1 MLFMRVTTTK
11 SKIDESFYINYAY
24 INENGKSTSR
34 IYKKLGKLSDLSKKL
49 NTDRDGVMAW
59 AKEQARIETEK
70 YKQENESV
78 SISLNPNIPI
88 NKSQINTFNCGYL
101 FLQSIYYSLHL
112 DNICRNIK
120 NRHEYKYDLN
130 SILSDLVYARFL
142 NPTSKNSSFKYC
154 QSLLE
159 QPKYHLHDVYRALS
173 VLANES
179 DYIQAELYR
188 NSNYI
193 HKRNTRILYY
203 DCTNYYFE
211 IEQERGFAKYGKSKE
226 NRPNPIIGMGM
237 FMDAEG
243 FPLSFD
249 LHNGNKNEQLTL
261 KDHEQKIINDFDCAQ
276 FVYCSD
282 SGLGSKKNRILNAT
296 GGRAYVI
303 TQSLKK
309 VKKEIRDVALD
320 TSQFRLIG
328 SNKFID
334 LKNLNEDDPEVYNS
348 IYYKE
353 IPYDSKQLSETLIVT
368 YSPKYRK
375 YQAAIRQAQIE
386 RAQKMISDSGKPK
399 KNRKN
404 PNDPARFIKKQ
415 SFTDD
420 GELAEDEIW
429 CIDSEAVEREAIYDG
444 FYAVVTN
451 LEDEVQDIIAINKRR
466 WQIEECFRIL
476 KSEFNARPIYL
487 RDDER
492 IKAHFLICFMALL
505 FFRIL
510 ENKLGYKYTVE
521 QIVDTMKKMN
531 LTLLEGYGYIP
542 SYTRT
547 DLTDDLHELF
557 KFRTDY
563 QITKKQKMRSI
574 IHQSKDKK
582 KIL

>member
-1 MLFMRVTTTK
+1 MRVTTTK
-11 SKIDESFYINYAY
+11 SKTDESFYINYAF
-24 INENGKSTSR
+24 INEKGKSTSR
-34 IYKKLGKLSDLSKKL
+34 IYKKLGKLSELSKKL

-59 AKEQARIETEK
+59 AREQARIETEK
-70 YKQENESV
+70 YKKENESV
-78 SISLNPNIPI
+78 SIALNPNIPI
-88 NKSQINTFNCGYL
+88 KKDQHNTFNCGYL

-120 NRHEYKYDLN
+120 NRHDYEYDLN
-130 SILSDLVYARFL
+130 AILADLIYARFL
-142 NPTSKNSSFKYC
+142 NPTSKLSSFKYC
-154 QSLLE
+154 HSLLE
-159 QPKYHLHDVYRALS
+159 QPTYHLHDIYRALT
-173 VLANES
+173 VLAEES

-193 HKRNTRILYY
+193 HKRNTRVLYY

-211 IEQERGFAKYGKSKE
+211 IEQERGDAKYGKNKE
-226 NRPNPIIGMGM
+226 NKPVGMGL
-237 FMDAEG
+237 FMDADG

-249 LHNGNKNEQLTL
+249 LFPGNQNEQLTL
-261 KDHEQKIINDFDCAQ
+261 KDHEHKVINDFQCSQ

-282 SGLGSKKNRILNAT
+282 SGLGSKKNRLLNTT
-296 GGRAYVI
+296 GGRGYVI

-309 VKKEIRDVALD
+309 LKKDVRETALS
-320 TSQFRLIG
+320 TSQYRKIG

-334 LKNLNEDDPEVYNS
+334 LNDLDEEDPEVFNS

-353 IPYDSKQLSETLIVT
+353 VPYDSNELSETLIVT

-375 YQAAIRQAQIE
+375 YQASIRQNQIQ
-386 RAQKMISDSGKPK
+386 RAQKMITDSGKPK

-404 PNDPARFIKKQ
+404 PNDPARFLKKQ
-415 SFTDD
+415 SFTDN

-429 CIDSEAVEREAIYDG
+429 QIDQEVIEKEAMYDG

-451 LEDEVQDIIAINKRR
+451 LDDDVQDIIAINKRR

-476 KSEFNARPIYL
+476 KSDFDARPVYL
-487 RDDER
+487 RDDDR

-510 ENKLGYKYTVE
+510 ENKLEYKYTAG
-521 QIVDTMKKMN
+521 QIVGTMKKMN

-547 DLTDDLHELF
+547 DITDDLHKLF
-557 KFRTDY
+557 GFRTDY
-563 QITKKQKMRSI
+563 QITKKQKMRNI
-574 IHQSKDKK
+574 IHQTKDKK

>member
-1 MLFMRVTTTK
+1 MRVTTTK
-11 SKIDESFYINYAY
+11 SKSDESFYINYAF
-24 INENGKSTSR
+24 INEKGKSTSR
-34 IYKKLGKLSDLSKKL
+34 IYKKLGKLSELSKEL

-70 YKQENESV
+70 YKKENESV
-78 SISLNPNIPI
+78 SIALNPNIPI
-88 NKSQINTFNCGYL
+88 KKDQQNTFNCGYL

-120 NRHEYKYDLN
+120 NRHDYEYDLN
-130 SILSDLVYARFL
+130 AILSDLIYARFL
-142 NPTSKNSSFKYC
+142 NPTSKLSSFKYC
-154 QSLLE
+154 HSLLE
-159 QPKYHLHDVYRALS
+159 QPTYHLHDIYRALT
-173 VLANES
+173 VLAEES

-193 HKRNTRILYY
+193 HKRNTRVLYY

-211 IEQERGFAKYGKSKE
+211 IEQERGDAKYGKNKE
-226 NRPNPIIGMGM
+226 NRPNPIVGMGL
-237 FMDAEG
+237 FMDADG

-249 LHNGNKNEQLTL
+249 LFPGNQNEQLTL
-261 KDHEQKIINDFDCAQ
+261 KGHEHKVINDFQCSQ

-282 SGLGSKKNRILNAT
+282 SGLGSKKNRLLNTT

-309 VKKEIRDVALD
+309 LKKDVRETALS
-320 TSQFRLIG
+320 TSQYRKIG

-334 LKNLNEDDPEVYNS
+334 LNDLDEEDPEVFNS

-353 IPYDSKQLSETLIVT
+353 IPYDSNELSETLIVT

-375 YQAAIRQAQIE
+375 YQASIRQNQIQ
-386 RAQKMISDSGKPK
+386 RAQKMITDSGKPK

-404 PNDPARFIKKQ
+404 PNDPARFLKKQ
-415 SFTDD
+415 SFTDN

-429 CIDSEAVEREAIYDG
+429 QIDQEVIEKEAMYDG

-451 LEDEVQDIIAINKRR
+451 LDDDVQDIIAINKRR

-476 KSEFNARPIYL
+476 KSDFDARPVYL
-487 RDDER
+487 RDDDR

-510 ENKLGYKYTVE
+510 ENKLEYKYTADK
-521 QIVDTMKKMN
+521 IVDTMKKMN

-547 DLTDDLHELF
+547 DITDDLHKLF
-557 KFRTDY
+557 GFRTDY
-563 QITKKQKMRSI
+563 QITKKQKMRNI
-574 IHQSKDKK
+574 IHQTKDKK

>member
-1 MLFMRVTTTK
+1 MRVTTTK
-11 SKIDESFYINYAY
+11 SKSDESFYINYAF
-24 INENGKSTSR
+24 INEKGKSTSR
-34 IYKKLGKLSDLSKKL
+34 IYKKLGKLSELSKEL

-70 YKQENESV
+70 YKKENESV
-78 SISLNPNIPI
+78 SIALNPNIPI
-88 NKSQINTFNCGYL
+88 KKDQQNTFNCGYL

-120 NRHEYKYDLN
+120 NRHDYEYDLN
-130 SILSDLVYARFL
+130 AILSDLIYARFL
-142 NPTSKNSSFKYC
+142 NPTSKLSSFKYC
-154 QSLLE
+154 HSLLE
-159 QPKYHLHDVYRALS
+159 QPTYHLHDIYRALT
-173 VLANES
+173 VLAEES

-193 HKRNTRILYY
+193 HKRNTRVLYY

-211 IEQERGFAKYGKSKE
+211 IEQERGDAKYGKNKE
-226 NRPNPIIGMGM
+226 NKPNPIVGMGL
-237 FMDAEG
+237 FMDADG

-249 LHNGNKNEQLTL
+249 LFPGNQNEQLTL
-261 KDHEQKIINDFDCAQ
+261 KDHEYKVINDFQCSQ

-282 SGLGSKKNRILNAT
+282 SGLGSKKNRLLNTT

-309 VKKEIRDVALD
+309 LKKDVRETALS
-320 TSQFRLIG
+320 TSQYRKIG

-334 LKNLNEDDPEVYNS
+334 LNDLDEEDPEVFNS

-353 IPYDSKQLSETLIVT
+353 IPYDSNELSETLIVT
-368 YSPKYRK
+368 YSLKYRK
-375 YQAAIRQAQIE
+375 YQASIRQNQIQ
-386 RAQKMISDSGKPK
+386 RAQKMITDSGKPK

-404 PNDPARFIKKQ
+404 PNDPARFLKKQ
-415 SFTDD
+415 SFTDN

-429 CIDSEAVEREAIYDG
+429 QIDQEVIEKEAMYDG

-451 LEDEVQDIIAINKRR
+451 LDDDVQDIIAINKRR

-476 KSEFNARPIYL
+476 KSDFDARPVYL
-487 RDDER
+487 RDDDR

-510 ENKLGYKYTVE
+510 ENKLEYKYTADK
-521 QIVDTMKKMN
+521 IVDTMKKMN

-547 DLTDDLHELF
+547 DITDDLHKLF
-557 KFRTDY
+557 GFRTDY
-563 QITKKQKMRSI
+563 QITKKQKMRNI
-574 IHQSKDKK
+574 IHQTKDKK

>member
-1 MLFMRVTTTK
+1 MRVTTTK
-11 SKIDESFYINYAY
+11 SKSDESFYINYAF
-24 INENGKSTSR
+24 INEKGKSTSR
-34 IYKKLGKLSDLSKKL
+34 IYKKLGKLSELSKEL

-70 YKQENESV
+70 YKKENESV
-78 SISLNPNIPI
+78 SIALNPNIPI
-88 NKSQINTFNCGYL
+88 KKDQQNTFNCGYL

-120 NRHEYKYDLN
+120 NRHDYEYDLN
-130 SILSDLVYARFL
+130 AILSDLIYARFL
-142 NPTSKNSSFKYC
+142 NPTSKLSSFKYC
-154 QSLLE
+154 HSLLE
-159 QPKYHLHDVYRALS
+159 QPTYHLHDIYRALT
-173 VLANES
+173 VLAEES

-193 HKRNTRILYY
+193 HKRNTRVLYY

-211 IEQERGFAKYGKSKE
+211 IEQERGDAKYGKNKE
-226 NRPNPIIGMGM
+226 NKPNPIVGMGL
-237 FMDAEG
+237 FMDADG

-249 LHNGNKNEQLTL
+249 LFPGNQNEQLTL
-261 KDHEQKIINDFDCAQ
+261 KGHEHKVINDFQCSQ

-282 SGLGSKKNRILNAT
+282 SGLGSKKNRLLNTT

-309 VKKEIRDVALD
+309 LKKDVRETALS
-320 TSQFRLIG
+320 TSQYRKIG

-334 LKNLNEDDPEVYNS
+334 LNDLDEEDPAVFNS

-353 IPYDSKQLSETLIVT
+353 IPYDSNELSETLIVT

-375 YQAAIRQAQIE
+375 YQASIRQNQIQ
-386 RAQKMISDSGKPK
+386 RAQKMITDSGKPK

-404 PNDPARFIKKQ
+404 PNDPARFLKKQ
-415 SFTDD
+415 SFTDN

-429 CIDSEAVEREAIYDG
+429 QIDQEVIEKEAMYDG

-451 LEDEVQDIIAINKRR
+451 LDDDVQDIIAINKRR

-476 KSEFNARPIYL
+476 KSDFDARPVYL
-487 RDDER
+487 RDDDR

-510 ENKLGYKYTVE
+510 ENKLEYKYTADK
-521 QIVDTMKKMN
+521 IVDTMKKMN

-547 DLTDDLHELF
+547 DITDDLHKLF
-557 KFRTDY
+557 GFRTDY
-563 QITKKQKMRSI
+563 QITKKQKMRNI
-574 IHQSKDKK
+574 IHQTKDKK

>member
-1 MLFMRVTTTK
+1 MRVTTTK
-11 SKIDESFYINYAY
+11 SKTDESFYINYAF
-24 INENGKSTSR
+24 INEKGKSTSR
-34 IYKKLGKLSDLSKKL
+34 IYKKLGKLSELSKKL

-59 AKEQARIETEK
+59 AREQARIETEK
-70 YKQENESV
+70 YKKENESV
-78 SISLNPNIPI
+78 SIALNPNIPI
-88 NKSQINTFNCGYL
+88 KKDQQNTFNCGYL
-101 FLQSIYYSLHL
+101 FLQSTYYSLHL

-120 NRHEYKYDLN
+120 NRHDYEYDLN
-130 SILSDLVYARFL
+130 AILADLIYARFL
-142 NPTSKNSSFKYC
+142 NPTSKLSSFKYC
-154 QSLLE
+154 HSLLE
-159 QPKYHLHDVYRALS
+159 QPTYHLHDIYRALT
-173 VLANES
+173 VLAEES

-193 HKRNTRILYY
+193 HKRNTRVLYY

-211 IEQERGFAKYGKSKE
+211 IEQERGDAKYGKNKE
-226 NRPNPIIGMGM
+226 NKPNPIVGMGL
-237 FMDAEG
+237 FMDADG

-249 LHNGNKNEQLTL
+249 LFPGNQNEQLTL
-261 KDHEQKIINDFDCAQ
+261 KDHEHKVINDFQCSQ

-282 SGLGSKKNRILNAT
+282 SGLGSKKNRLLNTT

-309 VKKEIRDVALD
+309 LKKDVRETALS
-320 TSQFRLIG
+320 TSQYRKIG

-334 LKNLNEDDPEVYNS
+334 LNDLDEEDPEVFNS

-353 IPYDSKQLSETLIVT
+353 VPYDSNELSETLIVT

-375 YQAAIRQAQIE
+375 YQASIRQNQIQ
-386 RAQKMISDSGKPK
+386 RAQKMITDSGKPK

-404 PNDPARFIKKQ
+404 PNDPARFLKKQ
-415 SFTDD
+415 SFTDN

-429 CIDSEAVEREAIYDG
+429 QIDQEVIEKEAMYDG

-451 LEDEVQDIIAINKRR
+451 LDDDDDVQDIIAINKRR

-476 KSEFNARPIYL
+476 KSDFDARPVYL
-487 RDDER
+487 RDDDR

-510 ENKLGYKYTVE
+510 ENKLEYKYTAG
-521 QIVDTMKKMN
+521 QIVGTMKKMN

-547 DLTDDLHELF
+547 DITDDLHKLF
-557 KFRTDY
+557 GFRTDY
-563 QITKKQKMRSI
+563 QITKKQKMRNI
-574 IHQSKDKK
+574 IHQTKDKK

>member
-1 MLFMRVTTTK
+1 MRVTTTK
-11 SKIDESFYINYAY
+11 SKTDESFYINYAF
-24 INENGKSTSR
+24 INEKGKSTSR
-34 IYKKLGKLSDLSKKL
+34 IYKKLGKLSELSKEL

-59 AKEQARIETEK
+59 AREQARIETEK
-70 YKQENESV
+70 YKKENESV
-78 SISLNPNIPI
+78 SIALNPNIPI
-88 NKSQINTFNCGYL
+88 KKDQQNTFNCGYL

-120 NRHEYKYDLN
+120 NRHDYEYDLN
-130 SILSDLVYARFL
+130 AILADLIYARFL
-142 NPTSKNSSFKYC
+142 NPTSKLSSFKYC
-154 QSLLE
+154 HSLLE
-159 QPKYHLHDVYRALS
+159 QPTYHLHDIYRALT
-173 VLANES
+173 VLAEES

-193 HKRNTRILYY
+193 HKRNTRVLYY

-211 IEQERGFAKYGKSKE
+211 IEQERGDAKYGKNKE
-226 NRPNPIIGMGM
+226 NKPNPIVGMGL
-237 FMDAEG
+237 FMDADG

-249 LHNGNKNEQLTL
+249 LFPGNQNEQLTL
-261 KDHEQKIINDFDCAQ
+261 KDHEHKVINDFQCSQ

-282 SGLGSKKNRILNAT
+282 SGLGSKKNRLLNTT

-309 VKKEIRDVALD
+309 LKKDVRETALS
-320 TSQFRLIG
+320 TSQYRKIG

-334 LKNLNEDDPEVYNS
+334 LNDLDEEDPEVFNS

-353 IPYDSKQLSETLIVT
+353 VPYDSNELSETLIVT

-375 YQAAIRQAQIE
+375 YQASIRQNQIQ
-386 RAQKMISDSGKPK
+386 RAQKMITDSCKPK

-404 PNDPARFIKKQ
+404 PNDPARFLKKQ
-415 SFTDD
+415 SFTDN

-429 CIDSEAVEREAIYDG
+429 QIDQEVIEKETMYDG

-451 LEDEVQDIIAINKRR
+451 LDDDDVQDIIAINKRR

-476 KSEFNARPIYL
+476 KSDFDARPVYL
-487 RDDER
+487 RDDDR

-510 ENKLGYKYTVE
+510 ENKLEYKYTAD
-521 QIVDTMKKMN
+521 QIVGTMKKMN

-547 DLTDDLHELF
+547 DITDDLHKLF
-557 KFRTDY
+557 GFRTDY
-563 QITKKQKMRSI
+563 QITKKQKMRNI
-574 IHQSKDKK
+574 IHQTKDKK

>member
-1 MLFMRVTTTK
+1 MRVTTTK
-11 SKIDESFYINYAY
+11 SKTDESFYINYAF
-24 INENGKSTSR
+24 INEKGKSTSR
-34 IYKKLGKLSDLSKKL
+34 IYKKLGKLSELSKKL

-59 AKEQARIETEK
+59 AREQAHIETEK
-70 YKQENESV
+70 YKKENESV
-78 SISLNPNIPI
+78 SIALNPNIPI
-88 NKSQINTFNCGYL
+88 KKDQHNTFNCGYL

-120 NRHEYKYDLN
+120 NRHDYEYDLN
-130 SILSDLVYARFL
+130 AILADLIYARFL
-142 NPTSKNSSFKYC
+142 NPTSKLSSFKYC
-154 QSLLE
+154 HSLLE
-159 QPKYHLHDVYRALS
+159 QPTYHLHDIYRALT
-173 VLANES
+173 VLAEES

-193 HKRNTRILYY
+193 HKRNTRVLYY

-211 IEQERGFAKYGKSKE
+211 IEQERGDAKYGKNKE
-226 NRPNPIIGMGM
+226 NKPVGMGL
-237 FMDAEG
+237 FMDADG

-249 LHNGNKNEQLTL
+249 LFPGNQNEQLTL
-261 KDHEQKIINDFDCAQ
+261 KDHEHKVINDFQCSQ

-282 SGLGSKKNRILNAT
+282 SGLGSKKNRLLNTT
-296 GGRAYVI
+296 GGRGYVI

-309 VKKEIRDVALD
+309 LKKDVRETALS
-320 TSQFRLIG
+320 TSQYRKIG

-334 LKNLNEDDPEVYNS
+334 LNDLDEEDPEVFNS

-353 IPYDSKQLSETLIVT
+353 VPYDSNELSETLIVT

-375 YQAAIRQAQIE
+375 YQASIRQNQIQ
-386 RAQKMISDSGKPK
+386 RAQKMITDSGKPK

-404 PNDPARFIKKQ
+404 PNDPARFLKKQ
-415 SFTDD
+415 SFTDN

-429 CIDSEAVEREAIYDG
+429 QIDQEVIEKEAMYDG

-451 LEDEVQDIIAINKRR
+451 LDDDVQDIIAINKRR

-476 KSEFNARPIYL
+476 KSDFDARPVYL
-487 RDDER
+487 RDDDR

-510 ENKLGYKYTVE
+510 ENKLEYKYTAG
-521 QIVDTMKKMN
+521 QIVGTMKKMN

-547 DLTDDLHELF
+547 DITDDLHKLF
-557 KFRTDY
+557 GFRTDY
-563 QITKKQKMRSI
+563 QITKKQKMRNI
-574 IHQSKDKK
+574 IHQTKDKK

>member
-1 MLFMRVTTTK
+1 MRVTTTK
-11 SKIDESFYINYAY
+11 SKSDESFYINYAF
-24 INENGKSTSR
+24 INEKGKSTSR
-34 IYKKLGKLSDLSKKL
+34 IYKKLGKLSELSKEL

-70 YKQENESV
+70 YKKENESV
-78 SISLNPNIPI
+78 SIALNPNIPI
-88 NKSQINTFNCGYL
+88 KKDQQNTFNCGYL

-120 NRHEYKYDLN
+120 NRHDYEYDLN
-130 SILSDLVYARFL
+130 AILSDLIYARFL
-142 NPTSKNSSFKYC
+142 NPTSKLSSFKYC
-154 QSLLE
+154 HSLLE
-159 QPKYHLHDVYRALS
+159 QPTYHLHDIYRALT
-173 VLANES
+173 VLAEES

-193 HKRNTRILYY
+193 HKRNTRVLYY

-211 IEQERGFAKYGKSKE
+211 IEQERGDAKYGKNKE
-226 NRPNPIIGMGM
+226 NKPNPIVGMGL
-237 FMDAEG
+237 FMDADG

-249 LHNGNKNEQLTL
+249 LFPGNQNEQLTL
-261 KDHEQKIINDFDCAQ
+261 KDHEHKVINDFRCSQ

-282 SGLGSKKNRILNAT
+282 SGLGSKKNRLLNTT

-309 VKKEIRDVALD
+309 LKKDVRETALS
-320 TSQFRLIG
+320 TSQYRKIG

-334 LKNLNEDDPEVYNS
+334 LNDLDEEDPEVFNS

-353 IPYDSKQLSETLIVT
+353 IPYDSNELSETLIVT

-375 YQAAIRQAQIE
+375 YQASIRQNQIQ
-386 RAQKMISDSGKPK
+386 RAQKMITDSGKPK

-404 PNDPARFIKKQ
+404 PNDPARFLKKQ
-415 SFTDD
+415 SFTDNV
-420 GELAEDEIW
+420 ELAEDEIW
-429 CIDSEAVEREAIYDG
+429 QIDQEVIEKEAMYDG

-451 LEDEVQDIIAINKRR
+451 LDDDVQDIIAINKRR

-476 KSEFNARPIYL
+476 KSDFDARPVYL
-487 RDDER
+487 RDDDR

-510 ENKLGYKYTVE
+510 ENKLEYKYTADK
-521 QIVDTMKKMN
+521 IVDTMKKMN

-547 DLTDDLHELF
+547 DITDDLHKLF
-557 KFRTDY
+557 GFRTDY
-563 QITKKQKMRSI
+563 QITKKQKMRNI
-574 IHQSKDKK
+574 IHQTKDKK

>member
-1 MLFMRVTTTK
+1 MRVTTTK
-11 SKIDESFYINYAY
+11 SKSDESFYINYAF
-24 INENGKSTSR
+24 INEKGKSTSR
-34 IYKKLGKLSDLSKKL
+34 IYKKLGKLSELSKEL

-70 YKQENESV
+70 YKKENESV
-78 SISLNPNIPI
+78 SIALNPNIPI
-88 NKSQINTFNCGYL
+88 KKDQQNTFNCGYL

-120 NRHEYKYDLN
+120 NRHDYEYNLN
-130 SILSDLVYARFL
+130 AILSDLIYARFL
-142 NPTSKNSSFKYC
+142 NPTSKLSSFKYC
-154 QSLLE
+154 HSLLE
-159 QPKYHLHDVYRALS
+159 QPTYHLHDIYRALT
-173 VLANES
+173 VLAEES

-193 HKRNTRILYY
+193 HKRNTRVLYY

-211 IEQERGFAKYGKSKE
+211 QERGDAKYGKNKE
-226 NRPNPIIGMGM
+226 NKPNPIVGMGL
-237 FMDAEG
+237 FMDADG

-249 LHNGNKNEQLTL
+249 LFPGNQNEQLTL
-261 KDHEQKIINDFDCAQ
+261 KDHEHKVINDFQCSQ

-282 SGLGSKKNRILNAT
+282 SGLGSKKNRLLNTT

-309 VKKEIRDVALD
+309 LKKDVRETALS
-320 TSQFRLIG
+320 TSQYRKIG

-334 LKNLNEDDPEVYNS
+334 LNDLDEEDPEVFNS

-353 IPYDSKQLSETLIVT
+353 IPYDSNELSETLIVT

-375 YQAAIRQAQIE
+375 YQASIRQNQIQ
-386 RAQKMISDSGKPK
+386 RAQKMITDSGKPK

-404 PNDPARFIKKQ
+404 PNDPARFLKKQ
-415 SFTDD
+415 SFTDN

-429 CIDSEAVEREAIYDG
+429 QIDQEVIEKEAMYDG

-451 LEDEVQDIIAINKRR
+451 LDDDVQDIIAINKRR

-476 KSEFNARPIYL
+476 KSDFDARPVYL
-487 RDDER
+487 RDDDR

-510 ENKLGYKYTVE
+510 ENKLEYKYTADK
-521 QIVDTMKKMN
+521 IVDTMKKMN

-547 DLTDDLHELF
+547 DITDDLHKLF
-557 KFRTDY
+557 GFRTDY
-563 QITKKQKMRSI
+563 QITKKQKMRNI
-574 IHQSKDKK
+574 IHQTKDKK

>member
-1 MLFMRVTTTK
+1 MRVTTTK
-11 SKIDESFYINYAY
+11 SKTDESFYINYAF
-24 INENGKSTSR
+24 INEKGKSTSR
-34 IYKKLGKLSDLSKKL
+34 IYKKLGKLSELSKEL

-70 YKQENESV
+70 YKKENESV
-78 SISLNPNIPI
+78 SIALNPNIPI
-88 NKSQINTFNCGYL
+88 KKDQQNTFNCGYL

-120 NRHEYKYDLN
+120 NRHDYEYDLN
-130 SILSDLVYARFL
+130 AILSDLIYARFL
-142 NPTSKNSSFKYC
+142 NPTSKLSSFKYC
-154 QSLLE
+154 HSLLE
-159 QPKYHLHDVYRALS
+159 QPTYHLHDIYRALT
-173 VLANES
+173 VLAEES

-193 HKRNTRILYY
+193 HKRNTRVLYY

-211 IEQERGFAKYGKSKE
+211 IEQERGDAKYGKNKE
-226 NRPNPIIGMGM
+226 NRPNPIVGMGL
-237 FMDAEG
+237 FMDADG

-249 LHNGNKNEQLTL
+249 LFPGNQNEQLTL
-261 KDHEQKIINDFDCAQ
+261 KDHEHKVIKDFECSQ

-282 SGLGSKKNRILNAT
+282 SGLGSKKNRLLNTT
-296 GGRAYVI
+296 GGRSYVI

-309 VKKEIRDVALD
+309 LKKDVRETALS
-320 TSQFRLIG
+320 TSQYRKIG

-334 LKNLNEDDPEVYNS
+334 LNDLDEEDPEVFNS

-353 IPYDSKQLSETLIVT
+353 VPYDSNELSETLIVT

-375 YQAAIRQAQIE
+375 YQASIRQNQIQ
-386 RAQKMISDSGKPK
+386 RAQKMITDSGKPK

-404 PNDPARFIKKQ
+404 PNDPARFLKKQ
-415 SFTDD
+415 SFTDN

-429 CIDSEAVEREAIYDG
+429 QIDQEVIEKEAMYDG

-451 LEDEVQDIIAINKRR
+451 LDDNVQDIIAINKRR

-476 KSEFNARPIYL
+476 KSDFDARPVYL
-487 RDDER
+487 RDDDR

-510 ENKLGYKYTVE
+510 ENKLEYKYTAD
-521 QIVDTMKKMN
+521 QIVGTMKKMN

-547 DLTDDLHELF
+547 DITDDLHKLF
-557 KFRTDY
+557 GFRTDY
-563 QITKKQKMRSI
+563 QITKKQKMRNI
-574 IHQSKDKK
+574 IHQTKDKK

>member
-1 MLFMRVTTTK
+1 MRVTTTK
-11 SKIDESFYINYAY
+11 SKTDESFYINYAF
-24 INENGKSTSR
+24 INEKGKSTSR
-34 IYKKLGKLSDLSKKL
+34 IYKKLGKLSELSKEL

-70 YKQENESV
+70 YKKENESV
-78 SISLNPNIPI
+78 SIALNPNIPI
-88 NKSQINTFNCGYL
+88 KKDQQNTFNCGYL

-120 NRHEYKYDLN
+120 NKHDYEYDLN
-130 SILSDLVYARFL
+130 AILADLIYARFL
-142 NPTSKNSSFKYC
+142 NPTSKLSSFKYC
-154 QSLLE
+154 HSLLE
-159 QPKYHLHDVYRALS
+159 QPTYHLHDIYRALT
-173 VLANES
+173 VLAEES

-193 HKRNTRILYY
+193 HKRNTRVLYY

-211 IEQERGFAKYGKSKE
+211 IEQERGDAKYGKNKE
-226 NRPNPIIGMGM
+226 NKPNPIVGMGL
-237 FMDAEG
+237 FMDADG

-249 LHNGNKNEQLTL
+249 LFPGNQNEQLTL
-261 KDHEQKIINDFDCAQ
+261 KDHEHKVINDFQCSQ

-282 SGLGSKKNRILNAT
+282 SGLGSKKNRLLNTT

-309 VKKEIRDVALD
+309 LKKDVRETALS
-320 TSQFRLIG
+320 TSQYRKIG

-334 LKNLNEDDPEVYNS
+334 LNDLDEEDPEVFNS

-353 IPYDSKQLSETLIVT
+353 VPYDSNELSETLIVT

-375 YQAAIRQAQIE
+375 YQASIRQNQIQ
-386 RAQKMISDSGKPK
+386 RAQKMITDSGKPK

-404 PNDPARFIKKQ
+404 PNDPARFLKKQ
-415 SFTDD
+415 SFTDN

-429 CIDSEAVEREAIYDG
+429 QIDQEVIEKEAMYDG

-451 LEDEVQDIIAINKRR
+451 LDDDDVQDIIAINKRR

-476 KSEFNARPIYL
+476 KSDFDARPVYL
-487 RDDER
+487 RDDDR

-510 ENKLGYKYTVE
+510 ENKLEYKYTAG
-521 QIVDTMKKMN
+521 QIVGTMKKMN

-547 DLTDDLHELF
+547 DITDDLHKLF
-557 KFRTDY
+557 GFRTDY
-563 QITKKQKMRSI
+563 QITKKQKMRNI
-574 IHQSKDKK
+574 IHQTKDKK

>member
-1 MLFMRVTTTK
+1 MRVTTTK
-11 SKIDESFYINYAY
+11 SKTDESFYINYAF
-24 INENGKSTSR
+24 INEKGKSTSR
-34 IYKKLGKLSDLSKKL
+34 IYKKLGKLSELSKKL

-59 AKEQARIETEK
+59 AREQARIETEK
-70 YKQENESV
+70 YKKENESV
-78 SISLNPNIPI
+78 SIALNPNIPI
-88 NKSQINTFNCGYL
+88 KKDQQNTFNCGYL

-120 NRHEYKYDLN
+120 NRHDYEYDLN
-130 SILSDLVYARFL
+130 AILADLIYARFL
-142 NPTSKNSSFKYC
+142 NPTSKLSSFKYC
-154 QSLLE
+154 HSLLE
-159 QPKYHLHDVYRALS
+159 QPTYHLHDIYRALT
-173 VLANES
+173 VLAEES

-193 HKRNTRILYY
+193 HKRNTRVLYY

-211 IEQERGFAKYGKSKE
+211 IEQERGDAKYGKNKE
-226 NRPNPIIGMGM
+226 NKPNPIVGMGL
-237 FMDAEG
+237 FMDADG

-249 LHNGNKNEQLTL
+249 LFPGNQNEQLTL
-261 KDHEQKIINDFDCAQ
+261 KDHEHKVINDFQCSQ

-282 SGLGSKKNRILNAT
+282 SGLGSKKNRLLNTT

-309 VKKEIRDVALD
+309 LKKDVRETALS
-320 TSQFRLIG
+320 TSQYRKIG

-334 LKNLNEDDPEVYNS
+334 LNDLDEEDPEVFNS

-353 IPYDSKQLSETLIVT
+353 VPYDSNELSETLIVT

-375 YQAAIRQAQIE
+375 YQASIRQNQIQ
-386 RAQKMISDSGKPK
+386 RAQKMITDSGKPK

-404 PNDPARFIKKQ
+404 PNDPARFLKKQ
-415 SFTDD
+415 SFTDN

-429 CIDSEAVEREAIYDG
+429 QIDQEVIEKEAMYDG

-451 LEDEVQDIIAINKRR
+451 LDDDDVQDIIAINKRR

-476 KSEFNARPIYL
+476 KSDFDARPVYL
-487 RDDER
+487 RDDDR
-492 IKAHFLICFMALL
+492 IKAHFLICFMVLL

-510 ENKLGYKYTVE
+510 ENKLEYKYTAD
-521 QIVDTMKKMN
+521 QIVGTMKKMN

-547 DLTDDLHELF
+547 DITDDLHKLF
-557 KFRTDY
+557 GFRTDY
-563 QITKKQKMRSI
+563 QITKKQKMRNI
-574 IHQSKDKK
+574 IHQTKDKK

>member
-1 MLFMRVTTTK
+1 MRVTTTK
-11 SKIDESFYINYAY
+11 SKSDESFYINYAF
-24 INENGKSTSR
+24 INEKGKSTSR
-34 IYKKLGKLSDLSKKL
+34 IYKKLGKLSDLSKEL

-70 YKQENESV
+70 YKKENESV
-78 SISLNPNIPI
+78 SITLSPNIPI
-88 NKSQINTFNCGYL
+88 KKNQRNTFNCGYL

-112 DNICRNIK
+112 DNVCRNIK
-120 NRHEYKYDLN
+120 NRHEYEFDLN
-130 SILSDLVYARFL
+130 AILSDLIYARFL
-142 NPTSKNSSFKYC
+142 NPTSKLSSFKYC
-154 QSLLE
+154 HSLLE
-159 QPKYHLHDVYRALS
+159 QPTYHLHDIYRALT
-173 VLANES
+173 VLAEES

-193 HKRNTRILYY
+193 HKRNTRVLYY

-211 IEQERGFAKYGKSKE
+211 IEQERGDAKYGKNKE
-226 NRPNPIIGMGM
+226 NKPNLIVGMGL
-237 FMDAEG
+237 FMDADG

-249 LHNGNKNEQLTL
+249 LFPGNQNEQLTL
-261 KDHEQKIINDFDCAQ
+261 KDHEHKVINDFQCSQ

-282 SGLGSKKNRILNAT
+282 SGLGSKKNRLLNTT

-309 VKKEIRDVALD
+309 LKKDVRETALS
-320 TSQFRLIG
+320 TSQYRKIG

-334 LKNLNEDDPEVYNS
+334 LNDLDEEDPEVFNS

-353 IPYDSKQLSETLIVT
+353 IPYDSNELSETLIVT

-375 YQAAIRQAQIE
+375 YQASIRQNQIQ
-386 RAQKMISDSGKPK
+386 RAQKMITDSGKPK

-404 PNDPARFIKKQ
+404 PNDPARFLKKQ
-415 SFTDD
+415 SFTDN

-429 CIDSEAVEREAIYDG
+429 QIDQEVIEKEAMYDG

-451 LEDEVQDIIAINKRR
+451 LDDDDVQDIIAINKRR

-476 KSEFNARPIYL
+476 KSDFDARPVYL
-487 RDDER
+487 RDDDR

-510 ENKLGYKYTVE
+510 ENKLEYKYTAD

-547 DLTDDLHELF
+547 DITDDLHKLF
-557 KFRTDY
+557 GFRTDY
-563 QITKKQKMRSI
+563 QITKKQKMRNI
-574 IHQSKDKK
+574 IHQTKDKK

>member
-1 MLFMRVTTTK
+1 MRVTTTK
-11 SKIDESFYINYAY
+11 SKSDESFYINYAF
-24 INENGKSTSR
+24 INEKGKSTSR
-34 IYKKLGKLSDLSKKL
+34 IYKKLGKLSELSKEL

-70 YKQENESV
+70 YKKENESV
-78 SISLNPNIPI
+78 SIALNPNIPI
-88 NKSQINTFNCGYL
+88 KKDQQNTFNCGYL

-120 NRHEYKYDLN
+120 NRHDYEYDLN
-130 SILSDLVYARFL
+130 AILSDLIYARFL
-142 NPTSKNSSFKYC
+142 NPTSKLSSFKYC
-154 QSLLE
+154 HSLLE
-159 QPKYHLHDVYRALS
+159 QPTYHLHDIYRALT
-173 VLANES
+173 VLAEES

-211 IEQERGFAKYGKSKE
+211 IEQERGDAKYGKNKE
-226 NRPNPIIGMGM
+226 NKPNPIVGMGL
-237 FMDAEG
+237 FMDADG

-249 LHNGNKNEQLTL
+249 LFPGDQNEQLTL
-261 KDHEQKIINDFDCAQ
+261 KDHEHKVINDFRCSQ

-282 SGLGSKKNRILNAT
+282 SGLGSKKNRLLNTT

-309 VKKEIRDVALD
+309 LKKDVRETALS
-320 TSQFRLIG
+320 TSQYRKIG

-334 LKNLNEDDPEVYNS
+334 LNDLDEEDPEVFNS

-353 IPYDSKQLSETLIVT
+353 IPYDSNELSETLIVT

-375 YQAAIRQAQIE
+375 YQASIRQNQIQ
-386 RAQKMISDSGKPK
+386 RAQKMITDSGKPK

-404 PNDPARFIKKQ
+404 PNDPARFLKKQ
-415 SFTDD
+415 SFTDN

-429 CIDSEAVEREAIYDG
+429 QIDQEVIEKEAMYDG

-451 LEDEVQDIIAINKRR
+451 LDDDVQDIIAINKRR

-476 KSEFNARPIYL
+476 KSDFDARPVYL
-487 RDDER
+487 RDDDR

-510 ENKLGYKYTVE
+510 ENKLEYKYTAD
-521 QIVDTMKKMN
+521 QIVGTMKKMN

-547 DLTDDLHELF
+547 DITDDLHKLF
-557 KFRTDY
+557 GFRTDY
-563 QITKKQKMRSI
+563 QITKKQKMRNI
-574 IHQSKDKK
+574 IHQTKDKK

>member
-1 MLFMRVTTTK
+1 MRVTTTK
-11 SKIDESFYINYAY
+11 SKTDESFYINYAF
-24 INENGKSTSR
+24 INEKGKSTSR
-34 IYKKLGKLSDLSKKL
+34 IYKKLGKLSELSKKL

-59 AKEQARIETEK
+59 AREQARIETEK
-70 YKQENESV
+70 YKKENESV
-78 SISLNPNIPI
+78 SIALNPNIPI
-88 NKSQINTFNCGYL
+88 KKDQQNTFNCGYL

-120 NRHEYKYDLN
+120 NRHDYEYDLN
-130 SILSDLVYARFL
+130 AILADLIYARFL
-142 NPTSKNSSFKYC
+142 NPTSKLSSFKYC
-154 QSLLE
+154 HSLLE
-159 QPKYHLHDVYRALS
+159 QPTYHLHDIYRALT
-173 VLANES
+173 VLAEES

-193 HKRNTRILYY
+193 HKRNTRVLYY

-211 IEQERGFAKYGKSKE
+211 IEQERGDAKYGKNKE
-226 NRPNPIIGMGM
+226 NKPVGMGL
-237 FMDAEG
+237 FMDADG

-249 LHNGNKNEQLTL
+249 LFPGNQNEQLTL
-261 KDHEQKIINDFDCAQ
+261 KDHEHKVINDFQCSQ

-282 SGLGSKKNRILNAT
+282 SGLGSKKNRLLNTT
-296 GGRAYVI
+296 GGRGYVI

-309 VKKEIRDVALD
+309 LKKDVRETALS
-320 TSQFRLIG
+320 TLQYRKIG

-334 LKNLNEDDPEVYNS
+334 LNDLDEEDPEVFNS

-353 IPYDSKQLSETLIVT
+353 VPYDSNELSETLIVT

-375 YQAAIRQAQIE
+375 YQASIRQNQIQ
-386 RAQKMISDSGKPK
+386 RAQKMITDSGKPK

-404 PNDPARFIKKQ
+404 PNDPARFLKKQ
-415 SFTDD
+415 SFTDN

-429 CIDSEAVEREAIYDG
+429 QIDQEVIEKEAMYDG

-451 LEDEVQDIIAINKRR
+451 LDDDVQDIIAINKRR

-476 KSEFNARPIYL
+476 KSDFDARPVYL
-487 RDDER
+487 RDDDR

-510 ENKLGYKYTVE
+510 ENKLEYKYTAG
-521 QIVDTMKKMN
+521 QIVGTMKKMN

-547 DLTDDLHELF
+547 DITDDLHKLF
-557 KFRTDY
+557 GFRTDY
-563 QITKKQKMRSI
+563 QITKKQKMRNI
-574 IHQSKDKK
+574 IHQTKDKK

>member
-1 MLFMRVTTTK
+1 MRVTTTK
-11 SKIDESFYINYAY
+11 SKTDESFYINYAF
-24 INENGKSTSR
+24 INEKGKSTSR
-34 IYKKLGKLSDLSKKL
+34 IYKKLGKLSELSKKL

-70 YKQENESV
+70 YKKENESV
-78 SISLNPNIPI
+78 SIALNPNIPI
-88 NKSQINTFNCGYL
+88 KKDQQNTFNCGYL

-120 NRHEYKYDLN
+120 NRHDYEYDLN
-130 SILSDLVYARFL
+130 AILSDLIYARFL
-142 NPTSKNSSFKYC
+142 NPTSKLSSFKYC
-154 QSLLE
+154 HSLLE
-159 QPKYHLHDVYRALS
+159 QPTYHLHDIYRALT
-173 VLANES
+173 VLAEES

-193 HKRNTRILYY
+193 HKRNTRVLYY

-211 IEQERGFAKYGKSKE
+211 IEQERGDAKYGKNKE
-226 NRPNPIIGMGM
+226 NRPNPIVGMGL
-237 FMDAEG
+237 FMDADG

-249 LHNGNKNEQLTL
+249 LFPGNQNEQLTL
-261 KDHEQKIINDFDCAQ
+261 KDHEHKVINDFECSQ

-282 SGLGSKKNRILNAT
+282 SGLGSKKNRLLNTT
-296 GGRAYVI
+296 GGRSYVI

-309 VKKEIRDVALD
+309 LKKDVRETALS
-320 TSQFRLIG
+320 TSQYRKIS

-334 LKNLNEDDPEVYNS
+334 LNDLDEEDPEVFNS

-353 IPYDSKQLSETLIVT
+353 VPYDSNELSETLIVT

-375 YQAAIRQAQIE
+375 YQASIRQNQIQ
-386 RAQKMISDSGKPK
+386 RAQKMITDSGKPK

-404 PNDPARFIKKQ
+404 PNDPARFLKKQ
-415 SFTDD
+415 SFTDN

-429 CIDSEAVEREAIYDG
+429 QIDQEVIEKEAMYDG

-451 LEDEVQDIIAINKRR
+451 LDDDDVQDIIAINKRR

-476 KSEFNARPIYL
+476 KSDFDARPVYL
-487 RDDER
+487 RDDDR

-510 ENKLGYKYTVE
+510 ENKLEYKYTAG
-521 QIVDTMKKMN
+521 QIVGTMKKMN

-547 DLTDDLHELF
+547 DITDDLHKLF
-557 KFRTDY
+557 GFRTDY
-563 QITKKQKMRSI
+563 QITKKQKMRNI
-574 IHQSKDKK
+574 IHQTKDKK

>member
-1 MLFMRVTTTK
+1 MRVTTTK
-11 SKIDESFYINYAY
+11 SKTDESFYINYAF
-24 INENGKSTSR
+24 INEKGKSTSR
-34 IYKKLGKLSDLSKKL
+34 IYKKLGKLSELSKKL

-59 AKEQARIETEK
+59 AREQARIETEK
-70 YKQENESV
+70 YKKENESV
-78 SISLNPNIPI
+78 SIALNPNIPI
-88 NKSQINTFNCGYL
+88 KKDQHNTFNCGYL

-120 NRHEYKYDLN
+120 NKHDYEYDLN
-130 SILSDLVYARFL
+130 AILADLIYARFL
-142 NPTSKNSSFKYC
+142 NPTSKLSSFKYC
-154 QSLLE
+154 HSLLE
-159 QPKYHLHDVYRALS
+159 QPTYHLHDIYRALT
-173 VLANES
+173 VLAEES

-193 HKRNTRILYY
+193 HKRNTRVLYY

-211 IEQERGFAKYGKSKE
+211 IEQERGDAKYGKNKE
-226 NRPNPIIGMGM
+226 NKPVGMGL
-237 FMDAEG
+237 FMDADG

-249 LHNGNKNEQLTL
+249 LFPGNQNEQLTL
-261 KDHEQKIINDFDCAQ
+261 KDHEHKVINDFQCSQ

-282 SGLGSKKNRILNAT
+282 SGLGSKKNRLLNTT

-309 VKKEIRDVALD
+309 LKKDVRETALS
-320 TSQFRLIG
+320 TSQYRKIG

-334 LKNLNEDDPEVYNS
+334 LNDLDEEDPEVFNS

-353 IPYDSKQLSETLIVT
+353 VPYDSNELSETLIVT

-375 YQAAIRQAQIE
+375 YQASIRQNQIQ
-386 RAQKMISDSGKPK
+386 RAQKMITDSGKPK

-404 PNDPARFIKKQ
+404 PNDPARFLKKQ
-415 SFTDD
+415 SFTDN

-429 CIDSEAVEREAIYDG
+429 QIDQEVIEKEAMYDG

-451 LEDEVQDIIAINKRR
+451 LDDDVQDIIAINKRR

-476 KSEFNARPIYL
+476 KSDFDARPVYL
-487 RDDER
+487 RDDDR

-510 ENKLGYKYTVE
+510 ENKLEYKYTAG
-521 QIVDTMKKMN
+521 QIVGTMKKMN

-547 DLTDDLHELF
+547 DITDDLHKLF
-557 KFRTDY
+557 GFRTDY
-563 QITKKQKMRSI
+563 QITKKQKMRNI
-574 IHQSKDKK
+574 IHQTKDKK

>member
-1 MLFMRVTTTK
+1 MRVTTTK
-11 SKIDESFYINYAY
+11 SKTDESFYINYAF
-24 INENGKSTSR
+24 INEKGKSTSR
-34 IYKKLGKLSDLSKKL
+34 IYKKLGKLSELSKKL
-49 NTDRDGVMAW
+49 NTDRDGVMVW
-59 AKEQARIETEK
+59 AREQARIETEK
-70 YKQENESV
+70 YKKENESV
-78 SISLNPNIPI
+78 SIALNPNIPI
-88 NKSQINTFNCGYL
+88 KKDQHNTFNCGYL

-120 NRHEYKYDLN
+120 NRHDYEYDLN
-130 SILSDLVYARFL
+130 AILADLIYARFL
-142 NPTSKNSSFKYC
+142 NPTSKLSSFKYC
-154 QSLLE
+154 HSLLE
-159 QPKYHLHDVYRALS
+159 QPTYHLHDIYRALT
-173 VLANES
+173 VLAEES

-193 HKRNTRILYY
+193 HKRNTRVLYY

-211 IEQERGFAKYGKSKE
+211 IEQERGDAKYGKNKE
-226 NRPNPIIGMGM
+226 NRPNPIVGMGL
-237 FMDAEG
+237 FMDADG

-249 LHNGNKNEQLTL
+249 LFPGNQNEQLTL
-261 KDHEQKIINDFDCAQ
+261 KDHEHKVINDFQCSQ

-282 SGLGSKKNRILNAT
+282 SGLGSKKNRLLNTT

-309 VKKEIRDVALD
+309 LKKDVRETALS
-320 TSQFRLIG
+320 TSQYRKIG

-334 LKNLNEDDPEVYNS
+334 LNDLDEEDPEVFNS

-353 IPYDSKQLSETLIVT
+353 VPYDSNELSETLIVT

-375 YQAAIRQAQIE
+375 YQASIRQNQIQ
-386 RAQKMISDSGKPK
+386 RAQKMITDSGKPK

-404 PNDPARFIKKQ
+404 PNDPARFLKKQ
-415 SFTDD
+415 SFTDN

-429 CIDSEAVEREAIYDG
+429 QINQEVIEKEAMYDG

-451 LEDEVQDIIAINKRR
+451 LDDDDVQDIIAINKRR

-476 KSEFNARPIYL
+476 KSDFDARPVYL
-487 RDDER
+487 RDDDR

-510 ENKLGYKYTVE
+510 ENKLEYKYTAD
-521 QIVDTMKKMN
+521 QIVGTMKKMN

-547 DLTDDLHELF
+547 DITDDLHKLF
-557 KFRTDY
+557 GFRTDY
-563 QITKKQKMRSI
+563 QITKKQKMRNI
-574 IHQSKDKK
+574 IHQTKDKK

>member
-1 MLFMRVTTTK
+1 MRVTTTK
-11 SKIDESFYINYAY
+11 SKTDESFYINYAF
-24 INENGKSTSR
+24 INEKGKSTSR
-34 IYKKLGKLSDLSKKL
+34 IYKKLGKLSELSKEL

-70 YKQENESV
+70 YKKENESV
-78 SISLNPNIPI
+78 SIALNPNIPI
-88 NKSQINTFNCGYL
+88 KKDQQNTFNCGYL

-120 NRHEYKYDLN
+120 NRHDYEYDLN
-130 SILSDLVYARFL
+130 AILSDLIYARFL
-142 NPTSKNSSFKYC
+142 NPTSKLSSFKYC
-154 QSLLE
+154 HSLLE
-159 QPKYHLHDVYRALS
+159 QPTYHLHDIYRALT
-173 VLANES
+173 VLAEES

-193 HKRNTRILYY
+193 HKRNTRVLYY

-211 IEQERGFAKYGKSKE
+211 IEQERGDAKYSKNKE
-226 NRPNPIIGMGM
+226 NRPNPIVGMGL
-237 FMDAEG
+237 FMDADG

-249 LHNGNKNEQLTL
+249 LFPGNQNEQLTL
-261 KDHEQKIINDFDCAQ
+261 KDHEHKVINDFECFQ

-282 SGLGSKKNRILNAT
+282 SGLGSKKNRLLNTT
-296 GGRAYVI
+296 GGRSYVI

-309 VKKEIRDVALD
+309 LKKDVRETALS
-320 TSQFRLIG
+320 TSQYRKIG

-334 LKNLNEDDPEVYNS
+334 LNDLDEEDPEVFNS

-353 IPYDSKQLSETLIVT
+353 VPYDSNELSETLIVT

-375 YQAAIRQAQIE
+375 YQASIRQNQIQ
-386 RAQKMISDSGKPK
+386 RAQKMITDSGKPK

-404 PNDPARFIKKQ
+404 PNDPARFLKKQ
-415 SFTDD
+415 SFTDN

-429 CIDSEAVEREAIYDG
+429 QIDQEVIEKEAMYDG

-451 LEDEVQDIIAINKRR
+451 LDDDVQDIIAINKRR

-476 KSEFNARPIYL
+476 KSDFDARPVYL
-487 RDDER
+487 RDDDR

-510 ENKLGYKYTVE
+510 ENKLEYKYTAD
-521 QIVDTMKKMN
+521 QIVGTMKKMN

-547 DLTDDLHELF
+547 DITDDLHKLF
-557 KFRTDY
+557 GFRTDY
-563 QITKKQKMRSI
+563 QITKKQKMRNI
-574 IHQSKDKK
+574 IHQTKDKK

>member
-1 MLFMRVTTTK
+1 MRVTTTK
-11 SKIDESFYINYAY
+11 SKTDESFYINYAF
-24 INENGKSTSR
+24 INEKGKSTSR
-34 IYKKLGKLSDLSKKL
+34 IYKKLGKLSELSKEL

-70 YKQENESV
+70 YKKENESV
-78 SISLNPNIPI
+78 SIALNPNIPI
-88 NKSQINTFNCGYL
+88 KKDQQNTFNCGYL

-120 NRHEYKYDLN
+120 NRHDYEYDLN
-130 SILSDLVYARFL
+130 AILADLIYARFL
-142 NPTSKNSSFKYC
+142 NPTSKLSSFKYC
-154 QSLLE
+154 HSLLE
-159 QPKYHLHDVYRALS
+159 QPTYHLHDIYRALT
-173 VLANES
+173 VLAEES

-193 HKRNTRILYY
+193 HKRNTRVLYY

-211 IEQERGFAKYGKSKE
+211 IEQERGDAKYGKNKE
-226 NRPNPIIGMGM
+226 NRPNPIVGMGL
-237 FMDAEG
+237 FMDADG

-249 LHNGNKNEQLTL
+249 LFPGNQNEQLTL
-261 KDHEQKIINDFDCAQ
+261 KDHEHKVINDLQCSQ

-282 SGLGSKKNRILNAT
+282 SGLGSKKNRLLNTT

-309 VKKEIRDVALD
+309 LKKDVRETALS
-320 TSQFRLIG
+320 TSQYRKIG

-334 LKNLNEDDPEVYNS
+334 LNDLDEEDPEVFNS

-353 IPYDSKQLSETLIVT
+353 VPYDSNELSETLIVT

-375 YQAAIRQAQIE
+375 YQASIRQNQIQ
-386 RAQKMISDSGKPK
+386 RAQKMITDSGKPK

-404 PNDPARFIKKQ
+404 PNDPARFLKKQ
-415 SFTDD
+415 SFTNN

-429 CIDSEAVEREAIYDG
+429 QIDQEVIEKEAMYDG

-451 LEDEVQDIIAINKRR
+451 LDDDIQDIIAINKRR

-476 KSEFNARPIYL
+476 KSDFDARPVYL
-487 RDDER
+487 RDDDR

-510 ENKLGYKYTVE
+510 ENRLEYKYTSD
-521 QIVDTMKKMN
+521 QIVGTMKKMN

-547 DLTDDLHELF
+547 DITDDLHKLF
-557 KFRTDY
+557 GFRTDY
-563 QITKKQKMRSI
+563 QITKKQKMRNI
-574 IHQSKDKK
+574 IHQTKDKK

>member
-1 MLFMRVTTTK
+1 MRVTTTK
-11 SKIDESFYINYAY
+11 SKSDESFYINYAF
-24 INENGKSTSR
+24 INEKGKSTSR
-34 IYKKLGKLSDLSKKL
+34 IYKKLGKLSELSKEL

-70 YKQENESV
+70 YKKENESV
-78 SISLNPNIPI
+78 SIALNPNIPI
-88 NKSQINTFNCGYL
+88 KKDQQNTFNCGYL

-120 NRHEYKYDLN
+120 NRHDYEYDLN
-130 SILSDLVYARFL
+130 AILSDLIYACFL
-142 NPTSKNSSFKYC
+142 NPTSKLSSFKYC
-154 QSLLE
+154 HSLLE
-159 QPKYHLHDVYRALS
+159 QPTYHLHDIYRALT
-173 VLANES
+173 VLAEES

-193 HKRNTRILYY
+193 HKRNTRVLYY

-211 IEQERGFAKYGKSKE
+211 IEQERGDAKYGKNKE
-226 NRPNPIIGMGM
+226 NRPNPIVGMGL
-237 FMDAEG
+237 FMDADG

-249 LHNGNKNEQLTL
+249 LFPGNQNEQLTL
-261 KDHEQKIINDFDCAQ
+261 KDHEHKVINDFRCSQ

-282 SGLGSKKNRILNAT
+282 SGLGSKKNRLLNTT

-309 VKKEIRDVALD
+309 LKKDVRETALS
-320 TSQFRLIG
+320 TSQYRKIG

-334 LKNLNEDDPEVYNS
+334 LNDLDEEDPEVFNS

-353 IPYDSKQLSETLIVT
+353 IPYDSNELSETLIVT

-375 YQAAIRQAQIE
+375 YQASIRQNQIQ
-386 RAQKMISDSGKPK
+386 RAQKMITDSGKPK

-404 PNDPARFIKKQ
+404 PNDPARFLKKQ
-415 SFTDD
+415 SFTDN

-429 CIDSEAVEREAIYDG
+429 QIDQEVIEKEAMYDG

-451 LEDEVQDIIAINKRR
+451 LDDDVQDIIAINKRR

-476 KSEFNARPIYL
+476 KSDFDARPVYL
-487 RDDER
+487 RDDDR

-510 ENKLGYKYTVE
+510 ENKLEYKYTAD
-521 QIVDTMKKMN
+521 QIVGTMKKMN

-547 DLTDDLHELF
+547 DITDDLHKLF
-557 KFRTDY
+557 GFRTDY
-563 QITKKQKMRSI
+563 QITKKQKMRNI
-574 IHQSKDKK
+574 IHQTKDKK

>member
-1 MLFMRVTTTK
+1 MRVTTTK
-11 SKIDESFYINYAY
+11 SKTDESFYINYAF
-24 INENGKSTSR
+24 INEKGKSTSR
-34 IYKKLGKLSDLSKKL
+34 IYKKLGKLSELSKKL
-49 NTDRDGVMAW
+49 NTDRDGVMVW
-59 AKEQARIETEK
+59 AREQARIETEK
-70 YKQENESV
+70 YKKENESV
-78 SISLNPNIPI
+78 SIALNPNIPI
-88 NKSQINTFNCGYL
+88 KKDQHNTFNCGYL

-120 NRHEYKYDLN
+120 NRHDYEYDLN
-130 SILSDLVYARFL
+130 AILADLIYALFF
-142 NPTSKNSSFKYC
+142 NPTSKLSSFKYC
-154 QSLLE
+154 HSLLE
-159 QPKYHLHDVYRALS
+159 QPTYHLHDIYRALT
-173 VLANES
+173 VLAEES

-193 HKRNTRILYY
+193 HKRNTRVLYY

-211 IEQERGFAKYGKSKE
+211 IEQERGDAKYGKNKE
-226 NRPNPIIGMGM
+226 NRPNPIVGMGL
-237 FMDAEG
+237 FMDADG

-249 LHNGNKNEQLTL
+249 LFPGNQNEQLTL
-261 KDHEQKIINDFDCAQ
+261 KDHEHKVINDFQCSQ

-282 SGLGSKKNRILNAT
+282 SGLGSKKNRLLNTT

-309 VKKEIRDVALD
+309 LKKDVRETALS
-320 TSQFRLIG
+320 TSQYRKIG

-334 LKNLNEDDPEVYNS
+334 LNDLDEEDPEVFNS

-353 IPYDSKQLSETLIVT
+353 VPYDSNELSETLIVT

-375 YQAAIRQAQIE
+375 YQASIRQNQIQ
-386 RAQKMISDSGKPK
+386 RAQKMITDSGKPK

-404 PNDPARFIKKQ
+404 PNDPARFLKKQ
-415 SFTDD
+415 SFTDN

-429 CIDSEAVEREAIYDG
+429 QINQEVIEKEAMYDG

-451 LEDEVQDIIAINKRR
+451 LDDDVQDIIAINKRR

-476 KSEFNARPIYL
+476 KSDFDARPVYL
-487 RDDER
+487 RDDDR

-510 ENKLGYKYTVE
+510 ENKLEYKYTAD
-521 QIVDTMKKMN
+521 QIVGTMKKMN

-547 DLTDDLHELF
+547 DITDDLHKLF
-557 KFRTDY
+557 GFRTDY
-563 QITKKQKMRSI
+563 QITKKQKMRNI
-574 IHQSKDKK
+574 IHQTKDKK